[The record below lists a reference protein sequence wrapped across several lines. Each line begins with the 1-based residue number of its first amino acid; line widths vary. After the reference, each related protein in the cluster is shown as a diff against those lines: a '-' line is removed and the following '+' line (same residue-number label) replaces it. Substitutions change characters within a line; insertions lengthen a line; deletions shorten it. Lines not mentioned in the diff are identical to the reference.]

1 MKFKY
6 LSRHLGTILTFNLK
20 LPPCTLISS
29 QIFHCFFK
37 QMIPENIAI
46 CLKDKKF
53 YIMKIKINDIHL
65 KTTVGIVPINF
76 NYHPFLYFIG
86 R

>member
-1 MKFKY
+1 
-6 LSRHLGTILTFNLK
+6 
-20 LPPCTLISS
+20 
-29 QIFHCFFK
+29 
-37 QMIPENIAI
+37 MIPENIAI